1 MKNEKGK
8 RSERNLPPAPWCCL
22 SLSLSLLASLSDAL
36 WHKLCSVCSL
46 PPHLFPFSVIL
57 LSATDENS
65 LGDDSGSVRG
75 C

>member
-1 MKNEKGK
+1 MKKG
-8 RSERNLPPAPWCCL
+8 REARETFPPRRGAA
-22 SLSLSLLASLSDAL
+22 SLSPSPCCLLASLSDAL

-65 LGDDSGSVRG
+65 LGDDSDSVRG